1 MARGLIM
8 RMESEAG
15 EALQGAGTEEQLAIT
30 AEAAEGAQE
39 VESASDDVTEV
50 ETGIENAIEA
60 GGELN
65 DIEGTLEEAAAEDG
79 VSPREAEHIQA
90 RLEHVARLLGT
101 TVPNMGLTMRREAF
115 GGAAARVAAT
125 KMRLEG
131 VKEWGKKIW
140 EALKKGWEWLKD
152 AVKNFFTRLTK
163 SAEGLVNRLKALQ
176 ARVNTMAAKKTD
188 TKKSEVS
195 AGAKVFSVEGKT
207 DLNTIKLI
215 LGNTE
220 NIGDLMV
227 KCASVL
233 KAEANGGFKNGS
245 VDLVKNILVKA
256 NGTKPSSLPKEAPDK
271 AIASLRTSNG
281 KALIVVPKTES
292 AGAKEFES
300 FELKE
305 IEVDDKISDSYK
317 AIEVADLKALCTE
330 ALELAKG
337 LVRFKK
343 DEADMTAS
351 IDANIKYCQEQGRI
365 KMNRADREEADKRDD
380 ARDEVQ
386 LALAAQKVAQS
397 VTKLLTNV
405 VPTLAFKVI
414 YAAADVV
421 DGNLANLEEKD
432 KK

>member
-39 VESASDDVTEV
+39 VESASGDVTEV

-60 GGELN
+60 GEELN

-163 SAEGLVNRLKALQ
+163 SADGLVNRLKALQ
-176 ARVNTMAAKKTD
+176 ARVNSMAAKKTD

-207 DLNTIKLI
+207 DINTIKLI
-215 LGNTE
+215 LENVSHTE
-220 NIGDLMV
+220 TLMGQ
-227 KCASVL
+227 CAATL
-233 KAEANGGFKNGS
+233 KAEVNGAFKAGS
-245 VDLVKNILVKA
+245 VDLVKDLIVKA
-256 NGTKPSSLPKEAPDK
+256 KGAKPTSLPKEAPEK

-281 KALIVVPKTES
+281 KALVVVPKTES

-305 IEVDDKISDSYK
+305 IEVDDKLADSYK
-317 AIEVADLKALCTE
+317 ALEMAELKGLCTA
-330 ALELAKG
+330 ALEMAKV
-337 LVRFKK
+337 LVKYKK
-343 DEADMTAS
+343 DEADLISS

-365 KMNRADREEADKRDD
+365 SMNKADRANEDKRDD

-386 LALAAQKVAQS
+386 LALAGQKVAQS
-397 VTKLLTNV
+397 VTKLLVNV